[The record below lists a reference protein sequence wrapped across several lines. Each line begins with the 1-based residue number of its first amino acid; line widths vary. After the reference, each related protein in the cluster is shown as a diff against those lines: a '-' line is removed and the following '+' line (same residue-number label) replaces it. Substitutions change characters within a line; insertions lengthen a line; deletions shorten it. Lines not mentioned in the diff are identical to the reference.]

1 MAFLFVEA
9 RCIVVTIQL
18 SMELIP
24 TKKPNKQTIKTSD
37 QFQDCLET
45 GCNYFHASVRKYSL
59 HPSDSI
65 CYWYKNISKNNGR
78 ETSSM
83 RPYLSMVW
91 KYTDIRNYYM
101 NGMHKS
107 PCNSRMGCREDFLN
121 QKSQPHND
129 TAWQYFDE
137 MARVWQNYH
146 DSYQYQPWPCQ
157 I

>member
-65 CYWYKNISKNNGR
+65 CY
-78 ETSSM
+78 
-83 RPYLSMVW
+83 
-91 KYTDIRNYYM
+91 
-101 NGMHKS
+101 
-107 PCNSRMGCREDFLN
+107 
-121 QKSQPHND
+121 
-129 TAWQYFDE
+129 
-137 MARVWQNYH
+137 
-146 DSYQYQPWPCQ
+146 
-157 I
+157 